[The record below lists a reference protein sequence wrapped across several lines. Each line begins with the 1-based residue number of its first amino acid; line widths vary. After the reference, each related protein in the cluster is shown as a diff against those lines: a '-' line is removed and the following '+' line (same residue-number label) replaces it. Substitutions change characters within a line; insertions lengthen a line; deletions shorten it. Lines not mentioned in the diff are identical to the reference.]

1 MPNDFRPQVPPGSGG
16 SRGPSQTI
24 GFQELRQAWE
34 ISTLREDLE
43 RLVQGTEG
51 LRDRIEDAV
60 DLVRKRF
67 ASMTAEDL
75 ADSERMAPLL
85 QFAVSTLLEIRDEAR
100 RIDTRTGPVADEDR
114 PSWMAANEGPRPRP
128 GQPAHAREAPPP
140 PPAHSTP
147 AARRPEPPPP
157 AAAETPETRPEPAA
171 APPPP
176 PLLSPSASRFTPTV
190 YAAPPPPPKPEPPKP
205 EPAKPGSSGSW
216 LSPLTGNGRKSD
228 ARNGSA
234 ATPPNGIDWL
244 GRSDR

>member
-1 MPNDFRPQVPPGSGG
+1 MPNDFRPQVPPGPDGA
-16 SRGPSQTI
+16 RGPSQPI

-60 DLVRKRF
+60 ELVRKRF

-114 PSWMAANEGPRPRP
+114 PSWMAANEAPRLRP
-128 GQPAHAREAPPP
+128 SQPAPSPSPP
-140 PPAHSTP
+140 PPASPPPT
-147 AARRPEPPPP
+147 ARAPEPASPAPPVPP
-157 AAAETPETRPEPAA
+157 AAPAAPEFQEARREPA
-171 APPPP
+171 APPP
-176 PLLSPSASRFTPTV
+176 SPSPSRFTPTV
-190 YAAPPPPPKPEPPKP
+190 YAAPPPPPKPEP
-205 EPAKPGSSGSW
+205 EPAKPAPSGSW

-228 ARNGSA
+228 QRNGTA
-234 ATPPNGIDWL
+234 ANPPNSVDWL
-244 GRSDR
+244 SRSDR